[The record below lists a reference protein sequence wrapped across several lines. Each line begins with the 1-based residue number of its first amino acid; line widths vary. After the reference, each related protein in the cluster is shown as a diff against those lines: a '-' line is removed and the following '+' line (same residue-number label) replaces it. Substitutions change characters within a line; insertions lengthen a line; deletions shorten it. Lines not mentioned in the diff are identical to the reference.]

1 MEHKMKTIIH
11 LFVIISVLT
20 VPLNVPLNVLAADI
34 KEQLLIISEGQKR
47 IEEKMDQGF
56 NYVNRRIDDTNKRID
71 DTNQR
76 VNDIR
81 NELKDDISDVK
92 STTNMILAALF
103 GFIVFII
110 WDRRQALKPAFKR
123 IEKYFG
129 FIINLLH
136 DHSKIDSKWKN
147 TLKKADFSKLKEA

>member
-1 MEHKMKTIIH
+1 MKTIIH
-11 LFVIISVLT
+11 LFIIISVLT
-20 VPLNVPLNVLAADI
+20 VPLNVIATDI

-47 IEEKMDQGF
+47 IEEKMEQGF

-76 VNDIR
+76 VND
-81 NELKDDISDVK
+81 VK
-92 STTNMILAALF
+92 SMTNMILAALF

-129 FIINLLH
+129 FIMDLLN